1 MKSYIWLGGWQT
13 GCILHGQPQKKTNR
27 SLLHEVLVAIC
38 FPALFLV
45 ETPHEGSG
53 CLSVFSPVQR
63 KAEVSKA
70 HILSKIVSMME
81 LGRHLIVIPHLLWT
95 GGSPRMPQMQHSES
109 ICMQL
114 SLRVCGLLVPY

>member
-1 MKSYIWLGGWQT
+1 MDLKLASERLDVAKDFTYFLQMKSYIWLGGWQT

-63 KAEVSKA
+63 KAGAKHAFFSFYFLIFYIY
-70 HILSKIVSMME
+70 HIWVACIQN
-81 LGRHLIVIPHLLWT
+81 IF
-95 GGSPRMPQMQHSES
+95 
-109 ICMQL
+109 
-114 SLRVCGLLVPY
+114 

>member
-1 MKSYIWLGGWQT
+1 MDLKLASERLDVAKDFTYFLQMKSYIWLGGWQT

-53 CLSVFSPVQR
+53 CLSLCFLLFNEKQVP
-63 KAEVSKA
+63 
-70 HILSKIVSMME
+70 SM
-81 LGRHLIVIPHLLWT
+81 PFFT
-95 GGSPRMPQMQHSES
+95 FTF
-109 ICMQL
+109 
-114 SLRVCGLLVPY
+114 